1 MITTKDVKAV
11 FDRLECA
18 AIRPP
23 WKTPRVMA
31 GAPGVYAQM
40 LEGITPAELHH
51 AAHLFLKGG
60 SNWWPTPGQL
70 LELVPDYEESL
81 KARSRWLQDAG
92 STTRLTTSLLHKLAD
107 NEDLWCAT
115 WRLSARAVRH
125 YRRRNGVDPYKLARV
140 DDGAPGDVWTLGYH
154 WDRDWI
160 NEVMRP
166 ATAKI
171 VGVAGLQI
179 EQQNNVRS
187 MIEGGDFEA

>member
-1 MITTKDVKAV
+1 M
-11 FDRLECA
+11 
-18 AIRPP
+18 
-23 WKTPRVMA
+23 
-31 GAPGVYAQM
+31 
-40 LEGITPAELHH
+40 
-51 AAHLFLKGG
+51 
-60 SNWWPTPGQL
+60 
-70 LELVPDYEESL
+70 
-81 KARSRWLQDAG
+81 
-92 STTRLTTSLLHKLAD
+92 
-107 NEDLWCAT
+107 
-115 WRLSARAVRH
+115 
-125 YRRRNGVDPYKLARV
+125 